1 MIIKNIYKANT
12 VMKLVVLTAFSLVA
26 FFACTDTFEVHEQY
40 IEGGEVIYT
49 SKVND
54 LVALSGNKRI
64 KLVGTITNAFSVN
77 EILVTWNSGQDSKT
91 FPYTNSAEVT
101 DTLELII
108 DDLEE
113 KSYQFQVISKNSG
126 GNNSVASTVFGN
138 VYGDIFQTTLSA
150 REVNSTSYNIAT
162 QTGYANLKLPTNLTR
177 NTEVKYT
184 NSDGNEVVVD
194 AMEDNSQIAL
204 PQVDLTEPFSYRTFY
219 VPSAKDAL
227 GNETSLDS
235 FVSPWEMFTPDVSI
249 EPVIMSFTFD
259 SILGAVVANWNNEN
273 NLDLTF
279 NFSSTDINGEAIE
292 QSLTSSDT
300 TDTFTISNLAEEE
313 QQLIIYVSDLPGNQ
327 WVNTFTVAP
336 IIPVLLD
343 KANWSIANI
352 SSEEPAMSTVE
363 FPNNGLGEALIDD
376 NVNTF
381 WHSAT
386 VNSQSNY
393 PHLITID
400 LGEIKTISSVELF
413 RKRGDNGG
421 ASVHQIFTSSRPSS
435 GYQMAGT
442 YNETLE
448 TDESVS
454 ITFTPVATRYIT
466 YRVSQGNN
474 DYTHLAELNAY
485 SID

>member
-1 MIIKNIYKANT
+1 
-12 VMKLVVLTAFSLVA
+12 
-26 FFACTDTFEVHEQY
+26 
-40 IEGGEVIYT
+40 
-49 SKVND
+49 
-54 LVALSGNKRI
+54 
-64 KLVGTITNAFSVN
+64 
-77 EILVTWNSGQDSKT
+77 
-91 FPYTNSAEVT
+91 
-101 DTLELII
+101 
-108 DDLEE
+108 
-113 KSYQFQVISKNSG
+113 
-126 GNNSVASTVFGN
+126 
-138 VYGDIFQTTLSA
+138 
-150 REVNSTSYNIAT
+150 
-162 QTGYANLKLPTNLTR
+162 
-177 NTEVKYT
+177 
-184 NSDGNEVVVD
+184 
-194 AMEDNSQIAL
+194 
-204 PQVDLTEPFSYRTFY
+204 
-219 VPSAKDAL
+219 
-227 GNETSLDS
+227 
-235 FVSPWEMFTPDVSI
+235 
-249 EPVIMSFTFD
+249 
-259 SILGAVVANWNNEN
+259 
-273 NLDLTF
+273 
-279 NFSSTDINGEAIE
+279 
-292 QSLTSSDT
+292 
-300 TDTFTISNLAEEE
+300 
-313 QQLIIYVSDLPGNQ
+313 
-327 WVNTFTVAP
+327 
-336 IIPVLLD
+336 
-343 KANWSIANI
+343 
-352 SSEEPAMSTVE
+352 MSTVE